1 MTTALPAL
9 SLRNDAI
16 APFQTMELV
25 KSAQALEASGR
36 SIIHM
41 SIGEP
46 DFTAT
51 PSVIEALNQ
60 ALANGKSQYT
70 PALGIA
76 PLREAI
82 ATHYLRTEALVV
94 DPACVIVT
102 AGASAALT
110 LACLALVNP
119 GDEVL
124 LTDPSYPCNR
134 HFVAAANGIP
144 KTIPVGAETMRPTA
158 GVSESLQ
165 PLRACFA
172 QASLF
177 AHSHDHLAG
186 WRHRRRS

>member
-1 MTTALPAL
+1 MTKPLPAL

-60 ALANGKSQYT
+60 ALAQGKSHYT

-76 PLREAI
+76 PLFI
-82 ATHYLRTEALVV
+82 
-94 DPACVIVT
+94 
-102 AGASAALT
+102 GF
-110 LACLALVNP
+110 
-119 GDEVL
+119 G
-124 LTDPSYPCNR
+124 
-134 HFVAAANGIP
+134 
-144 KTIPVGAETMRPTA
+144 M
-158 GVSESLQ
+158 Q
-165 PLRACFA
+165 
-172 QASLF
+172 
-177 AHSHDHLAG
+177 
-186 WRHRRRS
+186 